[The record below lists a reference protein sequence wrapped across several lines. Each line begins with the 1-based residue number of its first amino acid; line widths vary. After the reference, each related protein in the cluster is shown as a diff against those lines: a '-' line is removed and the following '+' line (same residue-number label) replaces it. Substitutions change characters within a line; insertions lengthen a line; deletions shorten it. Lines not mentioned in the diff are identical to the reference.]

1 MDPNGSGRWVIVLKA
16 SMSAVCQAVRRNAEI
31 IAEAVT
37 KYISGPSQR
46 LILLGYS
53 KGTTDILHFLVAYP
67 ELALRIEAVLS
78 VAGAV
83 NGSPLAD
90 RYTDGRIRQL
100 ARPPLSGKMPARG
113 SRGVRQPQ
121 PNAAVSVVGHPSLA

>member
-1 MDPNGSGRWVIVLKA
+1 VPFPVVSRISARLLTRVPNDSGRWVIGFTIDVSGL
-16 SMSAVCQAVRRNAEI
+16 SSSAGNAEI
-31 IAEAVT
+31 IAEAVASQ
-37 KYISGPSQR
+37 ISGPSQR

-53 KGTTDILHFLVAYP
+53 KGTTDILHFLAAYP

-90 RYTDGRIRQL
+90 RYSEVEYDNWL
-100 ARPPLSGKMPARG
+100 AGLFPEDASPGTAGYSTA
-113 SRGVRQPQ
+113 
-121 PNAAVSVVGHPSLA
+121 